1 MQEKIGQIRW
11 SASFRKIIHF
21 GWIFTFGR
29 KNVCRFQTCYT
40 LVFVVTRAIVGEAN
54 VCNGYASI
62 AVARN
67 CVFYKYFAVFHEEWC
82 FDYVAKNT
90 RCRILFQGLALNAV
104 VNPFGMVG
112 CIAENVDALFYR
124 CVNLKLAFY
133 LIVLAAFADAVIYR
147 GVAVTVVPFA
157 LGVCR
162 DTRQKCGNRNDNY
175 VNELSFQGKLLSDVL
190 VYNLVELL
198 H

>member
-1 MQEKIGQIRW
+1 
-11 SASFRKIIHF
+11 
-21 GWIFTFGR
+21 
-29 KNVCRFQTCYT
+29 
-40 LVFVVTRAIVGEAN
+40 
-54 VCNGYASI
+54 
-62 AVARN
+62 
-67 CVFYKYFAVFHEEWC
+67 
-82 FDYVAKNT
+82 
-90 RCRILFQGLALNAV
+90 
-104 VNPFGMVG
+104 MVG

-124 CVNLKLAFY
+124 CVNRELAFY
-133 LIVLAAFADAVIYR
+133 LVVLSAFTDAVIYR

-198 H
+198 HQQTQFLVLDVEFHFVDVGYRQNLG